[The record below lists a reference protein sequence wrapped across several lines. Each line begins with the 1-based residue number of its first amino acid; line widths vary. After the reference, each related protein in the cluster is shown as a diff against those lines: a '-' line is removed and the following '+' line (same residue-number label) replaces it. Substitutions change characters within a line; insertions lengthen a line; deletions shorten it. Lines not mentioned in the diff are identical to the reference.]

1 MLTLSV
7 LMSITGEVTSAVS
20 DTIYSA
26 YTDTATTVATAMTET
41 AAPVEELNLWSLMLK
56 GGIIMI
62 PLLLLSIL
70 SIYIFIERL
79 MVIRKA
85 AREDKTFMDRIKDYI
100 HEGEID
106 TALKLCKKTDTP
118 ASRMIAKG
126 ISRLG
131 RPMNDVLVAI
141 ENVGNIEIAR
151 LEKGFPWLATTA
163 AGAPMLGFL
172 GTVTGM
178 VNAFY
183 NMASAGNNA
192 DITTLSSGIY
202 EALVTTIAGLVVGV
216 IALFAYNY
224 LVALVDGVMNQL
236 ETKTMEFMDLLNEPV
251 E

>member
-1 MLTLSV
+1 MNTILAAILLQVTDTVPAPLVLTP
-7 LMSITGEVTSAVS
+7 EVTDGSV
-20 DTIYSA
+20 
-26 YTDTATTVATAMTET
+26 
-41 AAPVEELNLWSLMLK
+41 ELNLWDLTLK
-56 GGIIMI
+56 GGFFMI

-70 SIYIFIERL
+70 AIYVFVERL
-79 MVIRKA
+79 LVIRKA
-85 AREDKTFMDRIKDYI
+85 ACEDHTFMDRIKDYI
-100 HEGEID
+100 HDGEID

-118 ASRMIAKG
+118 AARLIAKG

-163 AGAPMLGFL
+163 AGAPMIGFL

-178 VNAFY
+178 VRAFY

-192 DITTLSSGIY
+192 DITTLSGGIY
-202 EALVTTIAGLVVGV
+202 EALVTTVAGLVVGI

-224 LVALVDGVMNQL
+224 LVARVDGVMNQL
-236 ETKTMEFMDLLNEPV
+236 ETKTMEFMDLLNEPA